1 VQGSCEHM
9 PVKEQTGATYQS
21 AQYMKGLPIA
31 ESKVGKT
38 AFLTASCLGALPW
51 QKEGG
56 LVDRPENLHVITF
69 DSNAAG
75 GLARFLTQTCGAP
88 AEATKF
94 RIYNLQDAMTR
105 TSLNDDDYNMDLY
118 NDVLSVLDTIRG
130 RAGQGVHAVLISS
143 LTGLAAGLERA
154 LIGPPKGKGYS
165 DPSKWKALA
174 HQLHEIQNFAQ
185 LDQWHIF
192 WEAHLDKPAQMKVG
206 KNDDGDNRPK
216 ESIRVSGEAGR
227 NWAYNVEQVFRLRR
241 MFGQKAPGTQCDVVY
256 LDTKP
261 SLEFIAAGRGF
272 TETLEAKEYCLTSVA
287 RKLGCKTGNWG
298 AKAVAPKKL
307 IPVVKKT
314 A

>member
-1 VQGSCEHM
+1 M
-9 PVKEQTGATYQS
+9 KEQTGATYQS
-21 AQYMKGLPIA
+21 SQYMKGLPIA

-69 DSNAAG
+69 DANAAG
-75 GLARFLTQTCGAP
+75 GLARFLTQTCGAS
-88 AEATKF
+88 AEAAKF
-94 RIYNLQDAMTR
+94 RIYNLQDAMAR
-105 TSLNDDDYNMDLY
+105 TSLNDGDYNMDLY
-118 NDVLSVLDTIRG
+118 NDVMQVLDTIRG
-130 RAGQGVHAVLISS
+130 RATSGVHAVLISS

-185 LDQWHIF
+185 MDGWHTF
-192 WEAHLDKPAQMKVG
+192 WEAHLDKPAQMSVG
-206 KNDDGDNRPK
+206 KKQDEDSKPK

-241 MFGQKAPGTQCDVVY
+241 MYGQKHQGTQCDIVY

-261 SLEFIAAGRGF
+261 SLEFIASGRGF
-272 TETLEAKEYCLTSVA
+272 TEALEAKEYDLTLVA
-287 RKLGCKTGNWG
+287 KKLGTKVGGWG
-298 AKAVAPKKL
+298 APSAKPKKL
-307 IPVVKKT
+307 VPILRK
-314 A
+314 AQ